1 MPPLLHRRHSARRC
15 ARFGLPLLLVLA
27 ARDLHA
33 QRPRAWVALAGGLGL
48 AGGGDTTYQGT
59 MGKSLRAAAALRLG
73 ADWAMEGSGT
83 VERRTILNFFG
94 GNNVLGYACVGGQPC
109 PSHYDFEGV
118 GLAAVRE
125 WRRPDGGRRGAL
137 ALGAGWYRVL
147 GDFAA
152 RRTPAFGLQF
162 GGERDIFQ
170 ARGAAV
176 SLGTRA
182 VLLPNV
188 HGERLWHV
196 PLELSLHTR

>member
-1 MPPLLHRRHSARRC
+1 MSPLLPRRHSARGC
-15 ARFGLPLLLVLA
+15 ARFVLLLLLVLA

-33 QRPRAWVALAGGLGL
+33 QRPRAWVALAGGLGPV
-48 AGGGDTTYQGT
+48 GGGDTTYQGSL
-59 MGKSLRAAAALRLG
+59 GKSLRAAAALRLSAG
-73 ADWAMEGSGT
+73 WALEGSGT
-83 VERRTILNFFG
+83 VERRTILNFG

-109 PSHYDFEGV
+109 PSYYDFVGA

-125 WRRPDGGRRGAL
+125 WRRPGGGRRGAL
-137 ALGAGWYRVL
+137 ALGVGGYRVL

-170 ARGAAV
+170 SRGAAV

-196 PLELSLHTR
+196 PLELTLHTR